1 MEIANPKTTIHT
13 HTKEKGNQ
21 RHTKDG
27 HQNTREENKRVRGI
41 KDIQKQTQ
49 INFFKQQREYTYWD
63 ILINT
68 LNVNG
73 LNRPTKRQ
81 DWLSGYKRRCIY
93 MLSTRNPSQT

>member
-1 MEIANPKTTIHT
+1 MKIANLKLQYIHT
-13 HTKEKGNQ
+13 QKKRE
-21 RHTKDG
+21 TKDTLKTVIKT
-27 HQNTREENKRVRGI
+27 QERRTKRVRGI

-49 INFFKQQREYTYWD
+49 INFLNSKGIHILD

-93 MLSTRNPSQT
+93 MLSLRNPSPT